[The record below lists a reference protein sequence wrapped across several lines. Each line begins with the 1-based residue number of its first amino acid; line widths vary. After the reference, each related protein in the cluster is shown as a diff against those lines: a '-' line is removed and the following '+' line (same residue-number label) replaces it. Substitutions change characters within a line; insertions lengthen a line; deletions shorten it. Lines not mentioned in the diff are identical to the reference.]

1 MNYNGIKPPESFET
15 DRLLLRAPRASDAT
29 AIYRNYATDPEVTR
43 YLIWTPHKSLKETKH
58 FLERCAEGWN
68 ADNNFSW
75 AIIWKETNELA
86 GMAGLRINAFKAD
99 LGYALA
105 RKFWGQGIATEA
117 VSQIVNWTLA
127 VPDIYRVW
135 ALCDVD
141 NAASA
146 RVLEKVG
153 MKREG
158 ILRRATMHANISD
171 EPRDSYC
178 YAITK

>member
-1 MNYNGIKPPESFET
+1 MKPPESFET
-15 DRLLLRAPRASDAT
+15 DRLLLRAPRASDAAT
-29 AIYRNYATDPEVTR
+29 IFTTYASDPEVTR
-43 YLIWTPHKSLKETKH
+43 YLVWRPSKSIQETED
-58 FLERCAEGWN
+58 FLLRSAEGWKSGSE
-68 ADNNFSW
+68 FSW
-75 AIIWKETNELA
+75 AIFLKETNDFV
-86 GMAGLRINAFKAD
+86 GMMGLRVDDFKAD
-99 LGYALA
+99 VGYALA
-105 RKFWGQGIATEA
+105 RKFWGKGIATEA
-117 VSQIVNWTLA
+117 VSQIVNWTLS
-127 VPDIYRVW
+127 VPRIYRVW

-158 ILRRATMHANISD
+158 ILRRATMHPNISE

>member
-1 MNYNGIKPPESFET
+1 MRPPESFET
-15 DRLLLRAPRASDAT
+15 ERLLLRAPTLSDAET
-29 AIYRNYATDPEVTR
+29 IFTTYACDPEVTR
-43 YLIWTPHKSLKETKH
+43 YLVWRPSKSIQETED
-58 FLERCAEGWN
+58 FLVRTAEGWKN
-68 ADNNFSW
+68 ESEFSW
-75 AIIWKETNELA
+75 AIFLKQTNEFV
-86 GMAGLRINAFKAD
+86 GMLGLRVNGFKAD

-105 RKFWGQGIATEA
+105 RRFWGQGIATEA
-117 VSQIVNWTLA
+117 VSRIVSWTLA

-135 ALCDVD
+135 ALCDVE

-158 ILRRATMHANISD
+158 ILRRATMHPNLSD